1 VALYWP
7 SVKIAGKRVPY
18 IPVTLILIVLGA
30 SKKKNKTLTAKESQ
44 EKI

>member
-30 SKKKNKTLTAKESQ
+30 TKKKNKTLTEKEPQAK
-44 EKI
+44 I